1 MEQEYI
7 NQAIYNSYA
16 FMAGESTI
24 DEILR
29 YTPKNHTIPNID
41 SGYES
46 TEDEHQRSW
55 LPLFFINPGAD
66 YVNEEI
72 DVMIDLFEKNEEYE
86 KCSVLTKLKK

>member
-16 FMAGESTI
+16 YMAGESTV
-24 DEILR
+24 DEILHVHLSLMLPLQMR
-29 YTPKNHTIPNID
+29 
-41 SGYES
+41 SGPLEA
-46 TEDEHQRSW
+46 EHEMSW
-55 LPLFFINPGAD
+55 LPVFFINPGAD

-86 KCSVLTKLKK
+86 KCSVLIKLKK

>member
-16 FMAGESTI
+16 YMAGESTV
-24 DEILR
+24 DEILK
-29 YTPKNHTIPNID
+29 YNSKNHTMLQMR
-41 SGYES
+41 SGPLEA
-46 TEDEHQRSW
+46 EHEMSW
-55 LPLFFINPGAD
+55 LPVFFINPGAD

-86 KCSVLTKLKK
+86 KCSVLIKLKK